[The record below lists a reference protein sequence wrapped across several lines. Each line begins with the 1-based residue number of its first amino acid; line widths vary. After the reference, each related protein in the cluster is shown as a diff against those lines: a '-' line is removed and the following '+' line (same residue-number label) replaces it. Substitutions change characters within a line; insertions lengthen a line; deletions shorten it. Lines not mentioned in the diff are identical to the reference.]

1 MRRTQQGWAVAIAAA
16 VIIGFGTSPAW
27 AGESVQPLGDPPAT
41 TDPLPSSEAPRP
53 EEPDQETPAPDE
65 PSPGD
70 VTPGTPTPVTPTP
83 LDPPPPP
90 TDELE
95 SSRPA
100 PAAPDD
106 APRALSPFALTSVTP
121 FGPGVHR
128 LAGVDR
134 FTTSVAISQ
143 RFAPNVPVVYVAT
156 GADFPDALS
165 AAAPAAQLGGPLL
178 LVQSYGIPAEVRNEI
193 IRLAPDRIVVVG
205 GEAVIGAG
213 VYDELAMLAPTIIRL
228 GGADRYESGELLI
241 ADAFTAA
248 AEAFIATGNNFPDAL
263 AASAAAGSLGAP
275 VFLVEGQAVR
285 PSTIAALHELGV
297 RTVRI
302 AGGTSAVSVEIAQQ
316 LTDAG
321 FTVLRHEGADRY
333 LTAVAINA
341 AVFGASA
348 PVSAAFIANGDG
360 FADAL
365 AGAALAGVV
374 GGPLYVAQK
383 WCVPQSVSTA
393 IGALAP
399 TARVLLGGP
408 VVLSES
414 VARDAVCA
422 AWMKPASGRITDVF
436 GPRAPICTPGGCTQ
450 SFHRGVDLGTGC
462 YAPIYAAAA
471 GRVVNAG
478 WLGTY
483 GNWVKI
489 DHGASTHTGYAHIA
503 NGGMLVSVGQSVLAG
518 QQIAWSGATGA
529 ATGCHLHF
537 EVYENGTQVDPVPF
551 MLDRGIRFG

>member
-1 MRRTQQGWAVAIAAA
+1 MRGKQQGWAVAIAAA

-27 AGESVQPLGDPPAT
+27 AGESVGSQGDPPAT
-41 TDPLPSSEAPRP
+41 TDPLPSTEAPP
-53 EEPDQETPAPDE
+53 PDEPDRETPAPDE
-65 PSPGD
+65 PSPGE
-70 VTPGTPTPVTPTP
+70 VAPGTTTPVTPTP
-83 LDPPPPP
+83 VAPPPAP
-90 TDELE
+90 TDEPGSLT
-95 SSRPA
+95 PA

-106 APRALSPFALTSVTP
+106 APPALSPFALTSVAP

-134 FTTSVAISQ
+134 FATSVAISQ

-165 AAAPAAQLGGPLL
+165 AAAPAAHLGGPLL
-178 LVQSYGIPAEVRNEI
+178 LTHGGGLPTAVRNEVV
-193 IRLAPDRIVVVG
+193 RLAPGRIVVVG

-213 VYDELAMLAPTIIRL
+213 VYEELAMLAPAISRV

-241 ADAFTAA
+241 ADSFTTA
-248 AEAFIATGNNFPDAL
+248 AEAFVATGSNFPDAL

-275 VFLVEGQAVR
+275 VFLVDGESVR
-285 PSTIAALHELGV
+285 PSTITALSELGV

-302 AGGTSAVSVEIAQQ
+302 AGGSGAVSAQIAQQ
-316 LTDAG
+316 LTWAG

-333 LTAVAINA
+333 LTAAAINA

-348 PVSAAFIANGDG
+348 PVKAAFIANGDG

-374 GGPLYVAQK
+374 GGPLYVARN
-383 WCVPQSVSTA
+383 WCVPQPVSTA

-408 VVLSES
+408 AVLSDS
-414 VARDAVCA
+414 VGRDAVCA
-422 AWMKPASGRITDVF
+422 AWMKPAMGRITDVF

-450 SFHRGVDLGTGC
+450 SFHRGLDLGTGC
-462 YAPIYAAAA
+462 NAPIYAAAA

-483 GNWVKI
+483 GNWVRI
-489 DHGASTHTGYAHIA
+489 DHGTSTHTGYAHIV
-503 NGGMLVSVGQSVLAG
+503 NGGILVSVGQSVLAG

>member
-1 MRRTQQGWAVAIAAA
+1 MRRTQRRWAVAIAAA
-16 VIIGFGTSPAW
+16 VIIGFGSSPAW
-27 AGESVQPLGDPPAT
+27 AGEVVGPQGDPPAT
-41 TDPLPSSEAPRP
+41 TEPLPTSGAPSP
-53 EEPDQETPAPDE
+53 EEPDEETPAPEE

-70 VTPGTPTPVTPTP
+70 ASPAPVAPTPTP
-83 LDPPPPP
+83 
-90 TDELE
+90 TDEPE
-95 SSRPA
+95 SSTPA

-106 APRALSPFALTSVTP
+106 APQALSPFALTSVTP

-128 LAGVDR
+128 LAGADR
-134 FTTSVAISQ
+134 FSTSVAISQ
-143 RFAPNVPVVYVAT
+143 RFASNVPVVYVAT

-165 AAAPAAQLGGPLL
+165 AAAPAAHLGGPLL
-178 LVQSYGIPAEVRNEI
+178 LTHSDSLPAVVRDEVV
-193 IRLAPDRIVVVG
+193 RLAPDRIVVVG

-241 ADAFTAA
+241 ADSFTAA

-275 VFLVEGQAVR
+275 VFLVDGESVR
-285 PSTIAALHELGV
+285 PSTIAALYELGV
-297 RTVRI
+297 RTIRI
-302 AGGTSAVSVEIAQQ
+302 AGGSSAVSVEIAQQ
-316 LTDAG
+316 LTGGG

-365 AGAALAGVV
+365 AGAALAGAV

-408 VVLSES
+408 AALSDS

-436 GPRAPICTPGGCTQ
+436 GPREPICTAGGCTQ

-462 YAPIYAAAA
+462 NAPIYAAAG
-471 GRVVNAG
+471 GRVVSAG

-489 DHGASTHTGYAHIA
+489 DHGAYTHTGYAHIA
-503 NGGMLVSVGQSVLAG
+503 NGGILVSVGEWVLPG

-551 MLDRGIRFG
+551 MLDRGIRLG

>member
-1 MRRTQQGWAVAIAAA
+1 MRRKHQGWAVAIAAA
-16 VIIGFGTSPAW
+16 VIIGFGSSPAW
-27 AGESVQPLGDPPAT
+27 AEGAAEPQGDPPAT
-41 TDPLPSSEAPRP
+41 TDPLPSSEAPSP
-53 EEPDQETPAPDE
+53 QEPDEEAPATAE

-70 VTPGTPTPVTPTP
+70 VTPTPVVPSPT
-83 LDPPPPP
+83 P
-90 TDELE
+90 TDELG
-95 SSRPA
+95 SSTPA

-106 APRALSPFALTSVTP
+106 VPQALSPFALTSVTP

-134 FTTSVAISQ
+134 FSTSVAISQ
-143 RFAPNVPVVYVAT
+143 RFAPNVPVMYVAT

-165 AAAPAAQLGGPLL
+165 AAAPAAHLGGPLL
-178 LVQSYGIPAEVRNEI
+178 LTHSGGLPTVVRNEVV
-193 IRLAPDRIVVVG
+193 RLAPGRIVVVG
-205 GEAVIGAG
+205 GEAVIGSV
-213 VYDELAMLAPTIIRL
+213 VYDELATLAPAISRV
-228 GGADRYESGELLI
+228 GGADRYESGEALI
-241 ADAFTAA
+241 ADAFTGAA
-248 AEAFIATGNNFPDAL
+248 QAFIATGNDFPDAL

-275 VFLVEGQAVR
+275 VFLVDGQSVR
-285 PSTIAALHELGV
+285 PSTITAMYELGV
-297 RTVRI
+297 WTVRI
-302 AGGTSAVSVEIAQQ
+302 AGGSGAVSDQVAQQ
-316 LTDAG
+316 LSWAG
-321 FTVLRHEGADRY
+321 FTVLRHQGADRY

-348 PVSAAFIANGDG
+348 PVSAAFIANGEG

-365 AGAALAGVV
+365 PGAALAGAI

-383 WCVPQSVSTA
+383 WCVPQPVSSA

-408 VVLSES
+408 AALSDS

-422 AWMKPASGRITDVF
+422 AWMKPATGRITDVF
-436 GPRAPICTPGGCTQ
+436 GPREPICTPGGCTQ

-462 YAPIYAAAA
+462 NAPIYAAA
-471 GRVVNAG
+471 GGQVVSAG

-489 DHGASTHTGYAHIA
+489 NHGAATHTGYAHIA
-503 NGGMLVSVGQSVLAG
+503 NGGILVSVGQWVLPG

>member
-1 MRRTQQGWAVAIAAA
+1 MRRKQQGWAVAIAAA
-16 VIIGFGTSPAW
+16 VIIGFGSSPAW
-27 AGESVQPLGDPPAT
+27 AGEVVQGDPPAST
-41 TDPLPSSEAPRP
+41 EPLPSSDAPSA
-53 EEPDQETPAPDE
+53 EEPDQTPQAPEE

-70 VTPGTPTPVTPTP
+70 VTPDTPTPASPTP
-83 LDPPPPP
+83 VAPSPTP
-90 TDELE
+90 TDEPGAP
-95 SSRPA
+95 SPA
-100 PAAPDD
+100 PATPTEAPQS
-106 APRALSPFALTSVTP
+106 LSPFALTSVTP

-128 LAGVDR
+128 LAGADR
-134 FTTSVAISQ
+134 FSTSVAISQ
-143 RFAPNVPVVYVAT
+143 RFAPDVPVVYVAT

-165 AAAPAAQLGGPLL
+165 AAAPAAHLGGPLL
-178 LVQSYGIPAEVRNEI
+178 LTHAEGLPTVVRNELV
-193 IRLAPDRIVVVG
+193 RLSPDRIVVVG
-205 GEAVIGAG
+205 GEAVIGAA
-213 VYDELAMLAPTIIRL
+213 VYDELAMLAPAISRL

-241 ADAFTAA
+241 ADSFTAA
-248 AEAFIATGNNFPDAL
+248 AEAFIATGNDFPDAL

-275 VFLVEGQAVR
+275 VFLVDGESVR
-285 PSTIAALHELGV
+285 PSALAALQALGV
-297 RTVRI
+297 TTVRI
-302 AGGTSAVSVEIAQQ
+302 AGGSSVVSMPIAEQ
-316 LTDAG
+316 LKGAG

-333 LTAVAINA
+333 LTAAAINA

-365 AGAALAGVV
+365 AGAALAGAV
-374 GGPLYVAQK
+374 GGPLYVARQ

-399 TARVLLGGP
+399 TARVLLGGTAA
-408 VVLSES
+408 LSDS
-414 VARDAVCA
+414 VARNAVCA
-422 AWMKPASGRITDVF
+422 AWMKPATGRITDVF
-436 GPRAPICTPGGCTQ
+436 GPREPICTPGGCTQ

-462 YAPIYAAAA
+462 NAPIYAAA
-471 GRVVNAG
+471 GGQVVSAG

-489 DHGASTHTGYAHIA
+489 NHGASTYTGYAHIV
-503 NGGMLVSVGQSVLAG
+503 NGGILVSVGQWVLPG

>member
-16 VIIGFGTSPAW
+16 VIIGFGSSPAL
-27 AGESVQPLGDPPAT
+27 AGEAEWPQGDPPAT
-41 TDPLPSSEAPRP
+41 TDLLPSSDAPSP
-53 EEPDQETPAPDE
+53 DEPDQEAPIPEE
-65 PSPGD
+65 PSPGE
-70 VTPGTPTPVTPTP
+70 VAPETTAPATPAPVTPSPT
-83 LDPPPPP
+83 P
-90 TDELE
+90 TDELG
-95 SSRPA
+95 SSTPA
-100 PAAPDD
+100 PAAPDA
-106 APRALSPFALTSVTP
+106 APPVISPFALTSVAP

-128 LAGVDR
+128 LAGADR
-134 FTTSVAISQ
+134 FSTSVAISQ

-165 AAAPAAQLGGPLL
+165 AAAPAAHLGGPLL
-178 LVQSYGIPAEVRNEI
+178 LTRSDELPTAVRNEVV
-193 IRLAPDRIVVVG
+193 RLAPGRIVVVG
-205 GEAVIGAG
+205 GEGVIGAG
-213 VYDELAMLAPTIIRL
+213 VYDELALLAPAVSRV
-228 GGADRYESGELLI
+228 GGADRYESGEALI
-241 ADAFTAA
+241 ADSFTSA
-248 AEAFIATGNNFPDAL
+248 AEAFIATGNDFPDAL

-275 VFLVEGQAVR
+275 VFLVDGESVR
-285 PSTIAALHELGV
+285 PSVIAAMYGLGV
-297 RTVRI
+297 GTVRI
-302 AGGTSAVSVEIAQQ
+302 AGGSGAVSAQIAQQ
-316 LTDAG
+316 LTEAG
-321 FTVLRHEGADRY
+321 FTVLRHEGPDRY
-333 LTAVAINA
+333 RTAAAINA

-383 WCVPQSVSTA
+383 WCVPQAVSTG

-399 TARVLLGGP
+399 TARVLLGGTGA
-408 VVLSES
+408 LGES
-414 VARDAVCA
+414 VARDTVCA
-422 AWMKPASGRITDVF
+422 AWMKPAAGRITDVF
-436 GPRAPICTPGGCTQ
+436 GPRAPICTPGGCSQ

-462 YAPIYAAAA
+462 NAPIYAAAG

-483 GNWVKI
+483 GNWVRI

-503 NGGMLVSVGQSVLAG
+503 NGGVLVSVGESVVAG

-551 MLDRGIRFG
+551 MLDRGIRLG

>member
-1 MRRTQQGWAVAIAAA
+1 M
-16 VIIGFGTSPAW
+16 
-27 AGESVQPLGDPPAT
+27 
-41 TDPLPSSEAPRP
+41 
-53 EEPDQETPAPDE
+53 
-65 PSPGD
+65 
-70 VTPGTPTPVTPTP
+70 
-83 LDPPPPP
+83 
-90 TDELE
+90 
-95 SSRPA
+95 
-100 PAAPDD
+100 
-106 APRALSPFALTSVTP
+106 
-121 FGPGVHR
+121 HR

-134 FTTSVAISQ
+134 FATSVAISQ

-165 AAAPAAQLGGPLL
+165 AAAPAAHLGGPLL
-178 LVQSYGIPAEVRNEI
+178 LTHGGGLPTAVRNEVV
-193 IRLAPDRIVVVG
+193 RLAPGRIVVVG

-213 VYDELAMLAPTIIRL
+213 VYEELAMLAPAISRV

-241 ADAFTAA
+241 ADSFTTA
-248 AEAFIATGNNFPDAL
+248 AEAFVATGSNFPDAL

-275 VFLVEGQAVR
+275 VFLVDGESVR
-285 PSTIAALHELGV
+285 PSTITALSELGV

-302 AGGTSAVSVEIAQQ
+302 AGGSGAVSAQIAQQ
-316 LTDAG
+316 LTWAG

-333 LTAVAINA
+333 LTAAAINA

-348 PVSAAFIANGDG
+348 PVKAAFIANGDG

-374 GGPLYVAQK
+374 GGPLYVARN
-383 WCVPQSVSTA
+383 WCVPQPVSTA

-408 VVLSES
+408 AVLSDS
-414 VARDAVCA
+414 VGRDAVCA
-422 AWMKPASGRITDVF
+422 AWMKPAMGRITDVF

-450 SFHRGVDLGTGC
+450 SFHRGLDLGTGC
-462 YAPIYAAAA
+462 NAPIYAAAA

-483 GNWVKI
+483 GNWVRI
-489 DHGASTHTGYAHIA
+489 DHGTSTHTGYAHIV
-503 NGGMLVSVGQSVLAG
+503 NGGILVSVGQSVLAG